1 MAKVWEEKDNIFLR
15 ENYLNYSNQELADMF
30 GVTKKSIQ
38 GKLRRLGLHRKE
50 DAGVYP
56 DSSDNGLVTV
66 QKEDQPEEKPLLRR
80 KRLNCKVP
88 VAKVDMPPPV
98 PYRPVELTEKRKR
111 AIREFANAINVMH
124 SGDTEKAKQE
134 FHFIREHFPKELD
147 IVARAESWIKIL
159 NKPPFSSP
167 VTPEDHYIRGV
178 ELAERSRLEEAL
190 NHFIKALE
198 LDPDYADAEYNIAC
212 IHCRMGQ
219 PDKALD
225 ILWSLT
231 ENNEHFIE
239 TAMNDE
245 DFEPI
250 WQNND
255 FITLVQSYIDNTNE

>member
-1 MAKVWEEKDNIFLR
+1 MAKVWEEKDNVFLR

-50 DAGVYP
+50 DTGVHS
-56 DSSDNGLVTV
+56 DSSPTDLVTV
-66 QKEDQPEEKPLLRR
+66 QKEDQQEEKPLLRR

-88 VAKVDMPPPV
+88 VAKVETPPPV

-111 AIREFANAINVMH
+111 AIREFSNAIQVLH
-124 SGDTEKAKQE
+124 AGDREKAEQE

-159 NKPPFSSP
+159 RKPTPSSP

-178 ELAERSRLEEAL
+178 ELAERSRLDEAL
-190 NHFIKALE
+190 TYFTKALE
-198 LDPDYADAEYNIAC
+198 LDPEYADAEYNIAC

-219 PDKALD
+219 PEKALD
-225 ILWSLT
+225 ILWGLT
-231 ENNEHFIE
+231 ENNEQFIE

-255 FITLVQSYIDNTNE
+255 FITLVQTYIENINE